1 MPAADSGVKAPCTR
15 RPSENVTRVNG
26 CDLHSRPM
34 LWVATGSSTL
44 SAMKQ
49 TREETQVD
57 QAHQVREETQV
68 DQAHQVARGG
78 AWVRTRAVWLKRPL
92 SSSLT

>member
-1 MPAADSGVKAPCTR
+1 MPVADSGVKAPRTR

-49 TREETQVD
+49 TREET
-57 QAHQVREETQV
+57 
-68 DQAHQVARGG
+68 
-78 AWVRTRAVWLKRPL
+78 
-92 SSSLT
+92 

>member
-1 MPAADSGVKAPCTR
+1 MPAADSGVKAPCAR

-26 CDLHSRPM
+26 CDRHSRPM

-57 QAHQVREETQV
+57 QAHQE
-68 DQAHQVARGG
+68 ARGG